1 MRRAK
6 RERRCGGGSVR
17 AEGQLTTPDDKP
29 EVPEE
34 DVPAQRVLVVR
45 IHVKA
50 ARKRQHRRQPA
61 THRKEPGRSRH
72 ESEPDRPARC
82 PAIEAPE
89 RSRASRSTS
98 PPTVSSPAVLPSS
111 QNAVHAAEAKA
122 SPAATQAM
130 SDADGRFRQPSLLY
144 TKIAVAPDRPGGNL
158 SAGAASRWVRTQP
171 TRRCADVRGTHNN
184 RPDRA

>member
-17 AEGQLTTPDDKP
+17 AEGQLTTPDEKP

-34 DVPAQRVLVVR
+34 RAS
-45 IHVKA
+45 A
-50 ARKRQHRRQPA
+50 ARTGRADPRQRGPKSQHRRQPA

-122 SPAATQAM
+122 SPAATEAM
-130 SDADGRFRQPSLLY
+130 SDADGRFQQPSLLY

-171 TRRCADVRGTHNN
+171 TRRCADVRGTHNS